1 MAYEIH
7 SNAFCE
13 CLCYRR
19 DLVWRKAFQYRQK
32 TYNLHNSFDHFS
44 RGDIHA
50 VHSLGRVQTL
60 LHDMKTLTQT
70 TADASH
76 VYDISL
82 TSTGDFQFSTDKSAY
97 GMILEDAIRTLE
109 GEMQLD
115 TERGI
120 PYQRTIWQSL
130 RNLAVWEIFVRE
142 AVNKYPFVVNIESLD
157 ASVNEGDVLSY
168 TMTILTDDGTV
179 EVSS

>member
-1 MAYEIH
+1 
-7 SNAFCE
+7 
-13 CLCYRR
+13 
-19 DLVWRKAFQYRQK
+19 
-32 TYNLHNSFDHFS
+32 
-44 RGDIHA
+44 
-50 VHSLGRVQTL
+50 
-60 LHDMKTLTQT
+60 MKTLTQT

-82 TSTGDFQFSTDKSAY
+82 TSAGDFQFSTDKSAY

-120 PYQRTIWQSL
+120 PYQRTIWQAR
-130 RNLAVWEIFVRE
+130 RNLAVWEIYVRE
-142 AVNKYPFVVNIESLD
+142 TISSYSFVINIEDFTTSIDEDGAL
-157 ASVNEGDVLSY
+157 AYSVTVK
-168 TMTILTDDGTV
+168 TDDGTV